1 MPYTTYDE
9 MLLRYG
15 KTKLQQLTDREQPL
29 LGEPVVSVIE
39 DAIQA
44 AAELIDGYAA
54 AKYRVP
60 LSPVPAPVRVWCQ
73 DIAFYRLH
81 SSLGSVP
88 EDVRLAFEDAIAAL
102 KDMARGLI
110 AFQVEGKP
118 SENAPG
124 GGVQLESPGRI
135 FGPQSLKGF

>member
-81 SSLGSVP
+81 SALSDVP

-110 AFQVEGKP
+110 AFQSEGRP

-124 GGVQLESPGRI
+124 GGAQLEAPGRI